1 MKTSYE
7 NRYAEHPDDVKSYDT
22 KNIRCD
28 FLIEKAFS
36 QDKVSIEYKLL
47 ANRTYIEY
55 HLFKLNNFTL

>member
-47 ANRTYIEY
+47 ANRT
-55 HLFKLNNFTL
+55 